1 MRRILN
7 TALLALSCFTASAT
21 TFGQEKGGDAKTA
34 SATLTFAE
42 DALTLV
48 TPDTWKQMPPKST
61 VIQHEF
67 RVPATGDAFARIT
80 FSISGGS
87 VQNNI
92 DRWVGQFDGAK
103 KDDIKMEKKDIGSTV
118 VHMVDITGTYK
129 ESMGGG
135 PFAPGPMKKL
145 ENHRM
150 LGAII
155 ELKSGTRVYVKATG
169 AKDLIESTKPA
180 FVKMV
185 EGLKTK

>member
-1 MRRILN
+1 MRKFLN
-7 TALLALSCFTASAT
+7 TALLVLSCLSVSSFSL
-21 TFGQEKGGDAKTA
+21 GQDQGNEAKGA
-34 SATLTFAE
+34 SATLFF
-42 DALTLV
+42 DGKALSLV
-48 TPDTWKQMPPKST
+48 TPETWKQLPPKST

-67 RVPATGDAFARIT
+67 RVPATGDTFVRVT

-87 VQNNI
+87 IKDNI

-103 KDDIKMEKKDIGSTV
+103 KEDIKIEKKDIGATV
-118 VHMVDITGTYK
+118 VNMVDITGTYK

-155 ELKSGTRVYVKATG
+155 ELKSGTRVYAKATG
-169 AKDLIESTKPA
+169 PKDLIESNKA
-180 FVKMV
+180 DFVKMI
-185 EGLKTK
+185 EGLQTK